1 MALLYKKTVIF
12 RGNGDVDNL
21 WITFYMEHGILWSLV
36 EKELGKKLPAHA
48 INTWFDPIRSVALSS
63 GELVLEVPNQFFLEW
78 IDAHYNRILER
89 AINAVTNEKTTF
101 KFIVSTN
108 NTEPT
113 IEDNV
118 LKEPPSIS
126 RINNPSLNKSYSFEN
141 FIEGGNNQ
149 FAKSAAETVAS
160 NPAKRSFNPLII
172 YGGVGLGKTHLI
184 HAIGNSIMSQ
194 GRDINVVLATSEK
207 FTLDFVN
214 SLRKNKTVE
223 FAKEYRK
230 ADVLLID
237 DIQFFRGK
245 EQTQEQFFHTFN
257 ELYQSGKQ
265 IVLTADRY
273 PGEMQGLQD
282 RLLSRFQSGLS
293 VDIQP
298 PDFEVRVAILLE
310 KAEQNGVSLPYDIME
325 FIATH
330 IKNNIRDLEGTIIR
344 ILAKSSLMNQD
355 IDFNMVKDVVK
366 ERAGKTIPSNIR
378 IEDIVRRVSRIFQ
391 IAEKEIVG
399 KSRKREIVEARQ
411 AAMYLSRKIIG
422 DSLNNIG
429 VFFGGRDHTTVIHAL
444 GNIEKKEAQ
453 NLEVGKKIKMIENEL
468 SLAQF

>member
-1 MALLYKKTVIF
+1 
-12 RGNGDVDNL
+12 
-21 WITFYMEHGILWSLV
+21 
-36 EKELGKKLPAHA
+36 
-48 INTWFDPIRSVALSS
+48 
-63 GELVLEVPNQFFLEW
+63 
-78 IDAHYNRILER
+78 
-89 AINAVTNEKTTF
+89 
-101 KFIVSTN
+101 
-108 NTEPT
+108 
-113 IEDNV
+113 
-118 LKEPPSIS
+118 
-126 RINNPSLNKSYSFEN
+126 
-141 FIEGGNNQ
+141 
-149 FAKSAAETVAS
+149 
-160 NPAKRSFNPLII
+160 
-172 YGGVGLGKTHLI
+172 
-184 HAIGNSIMSQ
+184 
-194 GRDINVVLATSEK
+194 
-207 FTLDFVN
+207 VN